1 MEIVIK
7 VLRDHAERGFG
18 LSPAMVRS
26 LAQETYKNRE
36 PELKPIDRVTTD
48 LLSKATRVVGIYTHE
63 GILDRI
69 IDLVELIEHKGDS
82 TTLYDLSKLEKEW
95 NSEGKKG

>member
-7 VLRDHAERGFG
+7 VLRDHAERGLG
-18 LSPAMVRS
+18 LSPAMVRN

-48 LLSKATRVVGIYTHE
+48 LLSKAARGVGIYTHE

>member
-48 LLSKATRVVGIYTHE
+48 LLSKATRMMGIYTHE